1 VGVNIDTDD
10 NDDGQI
16 NVAELSATGDK
27 IQVTLLLPTGAGTA
41 AAVGDTVTIKRSSRT
56 CTFARVY
63 PPSSFYARMTQR
75 LRRD

>member
-1 VGVNIDTDD
+1 MTSIKSLVLDD
-10 NDDGQI
+10 D
-16 NVAELSATGDK
+16 ATM
-27 IQVTLLLPTGAGTA
+27 QLTLRGRHS
-41 AAVGDTVTIKRSSRT
+41 AAVYADGDDHHPMQEGDTVTIKRSSRT